1 MKGWLL
7 LFSAGLFEIGFVY
20 FLKLSDGLSRIKPTL
35 ALLTFSLLSF
45 YCLSKSIKFIPVSI
59 AYTVWTS
66 IGIIGSVLIGILIF
80 SETFSFTKVTLIFVI
95 AVAVILLIFLS

>member
-1 MKGWLL
+1 MKSWFL
-7 LFSAGLFEIGFVY
+7 LFFAGLFEIGFVY

-35 ALLTFSLLSF
+35 ALLTFALLSF

-80 SETFSFTKVTLIFVI
+80 NETFSFTKVALIFVI